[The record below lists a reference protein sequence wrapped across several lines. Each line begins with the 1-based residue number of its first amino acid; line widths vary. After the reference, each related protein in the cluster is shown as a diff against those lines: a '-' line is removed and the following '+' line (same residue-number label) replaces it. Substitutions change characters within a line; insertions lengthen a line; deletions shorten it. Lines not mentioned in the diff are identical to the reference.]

1 MLNYRQFYMILVISI
16 FYGGTISDIMDNFDI
31 KILSK
36 LLNNCRESDRQIGID
51 LGMSGGAVNARIRK
65 MQKLEILEEFTV
77 QVEPPVLGYGVLYFV
92 ISGENMKEILEQVS
106 LVGEPHFVAPCVG
119 GITVCSIIVKENL
132 EQKIELAKKLMKD
145 FKLLSIFEAENPG
158 FNTNLTKTDLE
169 ILDELLKDPR
179 QKIEI
184 IAKNTKM
191 STKTITRCI
200 EKLHKNEGIKF
211 TAIYD
216 PKKIKKF
223 IPYAIMTWIE
233 SDLKETLEKMNEKF
247 SNTYLQIPFIAKN
260 QIVLFMYSNNIYKID
275 ELTQKVRNIK
285 NVKSADL
292 FIPKKISF
300 YNNWLKKTI
309 IDFKKSSKLHL
320 TYQTN

>member
-1 MLNYRQFYMILVISI
+1 M
-16 FYGGTISDIMDNFDI
+16 FYGGIKSDKMDNFDI
-31 KILSK
+31 QILSR
-36 LLNNCRESDRQIGID
+36 LLNNCRESDRQIGLE
-51 LGMSGGAVNARIRK
+51 LGMSGGAVNSRIRK
-65 MQKLEILEEFTV
+65 MEKLEIIEKFYV
-77 QVEPPVLGYGVLYFV
+77 KVEPPVLGYGILYFV
-92 ISGENMKEILEQVS
+92 VSGENMKEVLEQVS
-106 LVGEPHFVAPCVG
+106 LVGEPNFVVPCVG

-145 FKLLSIFEAENPG
+145 FKVLSIFEAENPG
-158 FNTNLTKTDLE
+158 FKRNLTKTDLQ
-169 ILDELLKDPR
+169 ILEELIKEPR
-179 QKIEI
+179 QKIET

-200 EKLHKNEGIKF
+200 EKLQKNEGIQF
-211 TAIYD
+211 TTLYD
-216 PKKIKKF
+216 PKKIKKY
-223 IPYAIMTWIE
+223 IPYAIITWIE
-233 SDLKETLEKMNEKF
+233 GDLKETLEKMNKEF

-275 ELTQKVRNIK
+275 ELTQKVRNLK

-300 YNNWLKKTI
+300 YDEWVKTAI